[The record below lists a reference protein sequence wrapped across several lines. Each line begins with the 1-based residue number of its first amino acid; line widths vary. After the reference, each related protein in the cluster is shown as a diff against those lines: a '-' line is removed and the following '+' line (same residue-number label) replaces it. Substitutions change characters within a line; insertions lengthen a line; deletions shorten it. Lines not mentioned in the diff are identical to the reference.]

1 MKTAMIILAAGASS
15 RMGTHKALLELDGE
29 ALVVRAVRVAREA
42 GCVPLVVLGAE
53 AARIVPLLGGCEH
66 VVNHAWEAGM
76 GGSIACGVRAL
87 GADYARVGVMTVDQP
102 GVDAAQLVRLVEACG
117 GDFEASASIYE
128 GGRCGVP
135 AVFSGRGVE
144 MLGGLVGERG
154 AGALLSGGGLRVAR
168 VEGIVVADVD
178 TPEEW
183 RAFKERRD
191 AGC

>member
-1 MKTAMIILAAGASS
+1 
-15 RMGTHKALLELDGE
+15 
-29 ALVVRAVRVAREA
+29 
-42 GCVPLVVLGAE
+42 
-53 AARIVPLLGGCEH
+53 
-66 VVNHAWEAGM
+66 M

-87 GADYARVGVMTVDQP
+87 GADYARIGVMTVDQP

-117 GDFEASASIYE
+117 GDFEVSASGYE

-135 AVFSGRGVE
+135 AVFVGRGVE

-168 VEGIVVADVD
+168 VEGIMVADVD

-191 AGC
+191 AGR